1 MPLQGM
7 GGYCLQNG
15 VVWRLQLPESLL
27 GRATLNA
34 LEFLAAFVRVL
45 VEFSCGAEWTDADV
59 VLSQGDSVFAAK
71 WLASSSFDDNC
82 PKHLAIARS
91 FADFCLSKG
100 INHYTEWFPGK
111 QNTVDDILSRDFALS
126 DEEVTK
132 VIRHHCSPSVSQSF
146 RIIPLPG
153 TIIFCIG
160 ELLRRLPSTKLLPT
174 QPKPS
179 ATAVGAAMNA
189 SSGASGDDSTL
200 FSDDSDHGRDL
211 KPSPASPPRLERD
224 DWTSEELQRIA
235 LEPRPELFVPPSI
248 VWLRPIGLTDLRV
261 PSTTDTENLNHFWP
275 SS

>member
-1 MPLQGM
+1 M

-91 FADFCLSKG
+91 FADFC
-100 INHYTEWFPGK
+100 F
-111 QNTVDDILSRDFALS
+111 
-126 DEEVTK
+126 
-132 VIRHHCSPSVSQSF
+132 
-146 RIIPLPG
+146 
-153 TIIFCIG
+153 IG